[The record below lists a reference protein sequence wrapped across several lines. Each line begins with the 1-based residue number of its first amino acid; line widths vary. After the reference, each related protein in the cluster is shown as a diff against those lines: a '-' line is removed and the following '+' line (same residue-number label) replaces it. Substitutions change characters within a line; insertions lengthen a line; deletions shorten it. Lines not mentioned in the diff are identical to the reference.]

1 MVLRANRLMRVLS
14 AQVIMLDTLREDFPG
29 QMYLARHLHSV
40 TTPIITGDKANL
52 ERGGYVSSLRGPKV

>member
-29 QMYLARHLHSV
+29 QMYLARHLPDV
-40 TTPIITGDKANL
+40 ATLVITGDKANL
-52 ERGGYVSSLRGPKV
+52 GRGEQTQ